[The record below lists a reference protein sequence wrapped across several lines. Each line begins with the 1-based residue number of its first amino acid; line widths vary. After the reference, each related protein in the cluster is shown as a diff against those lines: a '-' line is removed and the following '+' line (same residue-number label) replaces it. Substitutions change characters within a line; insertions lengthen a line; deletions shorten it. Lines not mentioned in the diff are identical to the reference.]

1 MATHE
6 ISSLIARV
14 VDAPLTL
21 DESVDDFSV
30 VCSRRVHERRKE
42 VLNYD
47 LYEHN
52 NHGECAEAENNH
64 QQPLISMWNDLFIEW
79 GG

>member
-1 MATHE
+1 MKFLHW
-6 ISSLIARV
+6 SLASWM
-14 VDAPLTL
+14 LQWL
-21 DESVDDFSV
+21 SDDNFSV
-30 VCSRRVHERRKE
+30 VCSRRVHEGRKE

-47 LYEHN
+47 LYGHY
-52 NHGECAEAENNH
+52 NHGECAEAENN